1 MNIFETVLNLKIKT
15 QKQSSII
22 DKMYQEQKEIELLRE
37 LYPEQTKPKGNESK
51 RIPESIKDWPF

>member
-22 DKMYQEQKEIELLRE
+22 DKMYQEHLEQELLRE
-37 LYPEQTKPKGNESK
+37 LYSEQTKPKENDIK
-51 RIPESIKDWPF
+51 RIPKTIKEWPF

>member
-22 DKMYQEQKEIELLRE
+22 NKMYQEHLEQELLRE
-37 LYPEQTKPKGNESK
+37 LYPEQTKPKENDIK
-51 RIPESIKDWPF
+51 RISKPIKEWPF

>member
-1 MNIFETVLNLKIKT
+1 MNIFETTLNLKIKT

-37 LYPEQTKPKGNESK
+37 LYPEHTKPKGNESK
-51 RIPESIKDWPF
+51 RIPESIKDWTL

>member
-22 DKMYQEQKEIELLRE
+22 DKMYQEQLEQELLRE
-37 LYPEQTKPKGNESK
+37 LYPEQTKLKENDIK
-51 RIPESIKDWPF
+51 RIPKPIKEWPF